1 MRQQLTVAPAPIS
14 LLRIRRAARL
24 RGQALVEFA
33 LIIPILLV
41 LISGAT
47 DVGRGFYFQIAA
59 ENTAREA
66 AHWAI
71 LTDPSGNAL
80 DDNAIFQKVAQ
91 PSQESFGI
99 SLGLPPQCTSGGTY
113 TDGAPVGACSTG
125 SPLRYASPPVAVS
138 MANPAGGPSL
148 AKGQS
153 WMFIYPGKSGRT
165 AMAPTPANVAWT
177 VSDVRSYAITAS
189 DARSRGGIDWAR
201 AMAGAFM
208 PAEAD
213 AAAPTADCYGF
224 GPPGSLSAWNASLD
238 PANPASLTHTESP
251 NVTVSPTGNP
261 PANDLLLTV
270 SNTLPNLSGSLTQSW
285 VPAGSNST
293 AAYLN
298 TITGQTS
305 WTPTGTLSIGGSNP
319 PAPGTYTITTTV
331 STLNKSGSLSATCT
345 QLDQSNTF
353 TLKVFGDPCKTGYT
367 NPGGNPFPTTCNRP
381 IVTSVTASSGSFA
394 GGYTVTISGTNF
406 DATGNGNCAANGK
419 ATVQFGTVSAGSLV
433 SCTNTTIVATVPA
446 APPSTVDVTVTDSNN
461 KISDL
466 NPPADSFTYLCV
478 AAPKPCISG
487 VSPRAE
493 TTAGGTSV
501 TITGANFFGGL
512 GSCQVNLAT
521 GVNFGAKPA
530 TVTSCSDTTLVV
542 TSPAA
547 TAGTVDITVTTP
559 GGTSDIGASDAYT
572 YLNAPGAPPPPSTNG
587 PTVHQITVTVIYA
600 FVPVTPG
607 LGLINGQAVVYIV
620 GEATM
625 KATY

>member
-1 MRQQLTVAPAPIS
+1 MRRKLTIPPPAVS
-14 LLRIRRAARL
+14 LLRIRRGARL
-24 RGQALVEFA
+24 GGQALVEFA

-41 LISGAT
+41 LVSGAT
-47 DVGRGFYFQIAA
+47 DVGRGFYYQIAA

-66 AHWAI
+66 VHWAI

-113 TDGAPVGACSTG
+113 TDGAPVGSCSSG
-125 SPLRYASPPVAVS
+125 APLRYASPPVAAS
-138 MANPAGGPSL
+138 MANPTGGPNL

-153 WMFIYPGKSGRT
+153 WMLIYPGKTGRT
-165 AMAPTPANVAWT
+165 AMLPTPANVAWT
-177 VSDVRSYAITAS
+177 VSDVRSYAITAA
-189 DARSRGGIDWAR
+189 DAPGPGGIDWPR

-208 PAEAD
+208 PTEAD
-213 AAAPTADCYGF
+213 AAPPGSVDCYGF
-224 GPPGSLSAWNASLD
+224 GPPNSLSAWNASLD
-238 PANPASLTHTESP
+238 PANVASLTHIESP
-251 NVTVSPTGNP
+251 NVTVTPTSNP
-261 PANDLLLTV
+261 PANDLFLTI
-270 SNTLPNLSGSLTQSW
+270 SNTSPSLSGSLTQSW
-285 VPAGSNST
+285 TPAGSNST
-293 AAYLN
+293 SAYLN
-298 TITGQTS
+298 TSNGQTS

-319 PAPGTYTITTTV
+319 PAPGTYIITTTV
-331 STLNKSGSLSATCT
+331 STLNKSGSLSTTCT

-353 TLKVFGDPCKTGYT
+353 MLKVFGDPCKTGYT
-367 NPGGNPFPTTCNRP
+367 NPSGNPFSTSCNRP

-394 GGYTVTISGTNF
+394 GGYTVTMTGSNF

-433 SCTNTTIVATVPA
+433 SCNNTTIVATVPA

-461 KISDL
+461 KTSDL
-466 NPPADSFTYLCV
+466 NPPADSFTYLCAV
-478 AAPKPCISG
+478 APKPCISG

-501 TITGANFFGGL
+501 TISGANFFGG
-512 GSCQVNLAT
+512 GTVCAVSA
-521 GVNFGAKPA
+521 VNFGANPA
-530 TVTSCSDTTLVV
+530 TVTSCSDTRLVV
-542 TSPAA
+542 TNPAGA
-547 TAGTVDITVTTP
+547 AGTVDITVTTP

-572 YLNAPGAPPPPSTNG
+572 YLNAPGAPPPPSANG

-600 FVPVTPG
+600 FVPITPG
-607 LGLINGQAVVYIV
+607 LGLLSSQAVFYIV